1 MLRELNWFDP
11 PKRCTAKKVD
21 QIQSKLGVRLPDD
34 YMKFLQ
40 AGGGGA
46 PVETDFQI
54 DEPRGVF
61 HGSVGVFLSC
71 GNDEYGLLPTLDGI
85 ASRRIEGLVPIAESG
100 GGDFVCLDYRKCV
113 DGVPTISYWHHGRYG
128 MDDEVVAVCQRFGDF
143 LELLHEPV
151 DE

>member
-21 QIQSKLGVRLPDD
+21 ELQSKLGVQFPDE
-34 YMKFLQ
+34 YKKFLQ
-40 AGGGGA
+40 VCGGGA
-46 PVETDFQI
+46 PAETDFQI

-61 HGSVGVFLSC
+61 HASVGVFLSG
-71 GNDEYGLLPTLDGI
+71 GNDEYGIVPTFNGI
-85 ASRRIEGLVPIAESG
+85 TSRRIAGLVPIAESG
-100 GGDFVCLDYRKCV
+100 GGDFVCLDYRKCE
-113 DGVPTISYWHHGRYG
+113 DGAPTISYWHNGRYG
-128 MDDEVVAVCQRFGDF
+128 MDDEVVDICLRFGDF